1 MRTLLK
7 ITFSLLV
14 ACLLMISS
22 ISAQSYQSAIGA
34 RLGYPLSVSFKTF
47 INESDAIE
55 VYTGFRGFSTSR
67 WVSVSGAYQ
76 KHDGLEDVLEG
87 LSWYYGGGASVYF
100 WTYDFN
106 NDFANLSLG
115 IQGYIGLD
123 YKFSNTPLNLSID
136 WIPSLFLGRTGIAN
150 NFGGGYGS
158 LGVRYVFKE

>member
-7 ITFSLLV
+7 VTFSLLF
-14 ACLLMISS
+14 ACLLTNSV
-22 ISAQSYQSAIGA
+22 SAQSYKSAVGA
-34 RLGYPLSVSFKTF
+34 RLGYPLSASFKTF
-47 INESDAIE
+47 INDSDAIE
-55 VYTGFRGFSTSR
+55 VYAGFRGFSTSR

-76 KHDGLEDVLEG
+76 KHDELSDVLEG

-100 WTYDFN
+100 WTYDFS
-106 NDFANLSLG
+106 NDFANTSIG

-123 YKFSNTPLNLSID
+123 YKFSETPLSLSID